1 MRLCQVQTV
10 KEKTMSHSK
19 ADDICLTCR
28 HSWIDHSDF
37 VGPCDYIKWIGGHP
51 EYRCM
56 CRTFVKRTTQ
66 CICIDHPVYG
76 VEVNGECPLHGNP
89 RAADD
94 CDATEEVL

>member
-1 MRLCQVQTV
+1 
-10 KEKTMSHSK
+10 MSHSK

-28 HSWIDHSDF
+28 HFRIDHSDF
-37 VGPCDYIKWIGGHP
+37 VGPCDYIKWIEGHP

-89 RAADD
+89 GQRTIAMQRRKSYERD
-94 CDATEEVL
+94 EKIGELYR